1 MFAVQFAPAVS
12 VSPMWAWASLALVVG
27 IYILAK
33 LPRRISV
40 AAGVAMIAAV
50 GANPYTTQVI
60 FNGIEC
66 CDLWWILYFICIP
79 PQWGFC

>member
-1 MFAVQFAPAVS
+1 MFAAVMPGLS
-12 VSPMWAWASLALVVG
+12 QPPMWIAWLSLALVVG
-27 IYILAK
+27 AYLITK
-33 LPRRISV
+33 LPRRITVAASV
-40 AAGVAMIAAV
+40 AVIAAGVA
-50 GANPYTTQVI
+50 NPTTQVI